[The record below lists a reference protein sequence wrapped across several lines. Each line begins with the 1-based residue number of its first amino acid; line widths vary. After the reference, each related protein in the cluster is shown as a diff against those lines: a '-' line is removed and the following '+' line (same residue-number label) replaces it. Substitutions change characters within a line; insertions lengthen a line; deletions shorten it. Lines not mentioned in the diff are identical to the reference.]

1 VSASSE
7 DEIPVLIAELSAELG
22 EEKVGTLKLVDSHRP
37 EAKSKLSPAS
47 FEPASRSNTK
57 KARLR
62 KAEPSFAELPGAP
75 TRLLS
80 EPCELHGPLRVGV
93 SLAIDRSLYTIEH
106 LRFEQR
112 LDAVEWWG
120 HAPVT
125 RDYVRLWLQGA
136 TGGFEAVAFVD
147 RSTGRRYLHALA
159 D

>member
-1 VSASSE
+1 M
-7 DEIPVLIAELSAELG
+7 PRRL
-22 EEKVGTLKLVDSHRP
+22 
-37 EAKSKLSPAS
+37 
-47 FEPASRSNTK
+47 EPAARPQLQ

-75 TRLLS
+75 TRLLP
-80 EPCELHGPLRVGV
+80 EPRELHAPLRVGV
-93 SLAIDRSLYTIEH
+93 SLAIDRCLYTIEH

-112 LDAVEWWG
+112 LDAVEWWD

-136 TGGFEAVAFVD
+136 SGGFEAVAYVD
-147 RSTGRRYLHALA
+147 RTTGRRYLHALA